1 MDTRR
6 ATTPD
11 LEPIRALLEAESL
24 PPLPSDLPL
33 SNVLVAM
40 EDEAPIGAIALE
52 VVVRRGLVQSAVIAP
67 GQRGRG
73 VGASLVRS
81 LISRA
86 HELGLRELYV
96 LTKNASAFFSRLGFL
111 PVKREEVPLEIREY
125 WKQCPEAAAVL
136 RLPLTTRL

>member
-6 ATTPD
+6 ATTAD

-24 PPLPSDLPL
+24 PPLPSNLAL

-40 EDEAPIGAIALE
+40 EDDAPIGAIALE
-52 VVVRRGLVQSAVIAP
+52 VVVRLGLVRSAVIAP

-73 VGASLVRS
+73 VWESLLRS

-96 LTKNASAFFSRLGFL
+96 LTENTSAFFSGLGFL
-111 PVKREEVPLEIREY
+111 PVKPEEVPLEIQDYRE
-125 WKQCPEAAAVL
+125 QCPESAAVL

>member
-1 MDTRR
+1 
-6 ATTPD
+6 
-11 LEPIRALLEAESL
+11 
-24 PPLPSDLPL
+24 
-33 SNVLVAM
+33 M